1 MSMAFSDK
9 DHSDCKEAERLLD
22 LAGWETDNEEH
33 DRLMGQ
39 ATALLSRLVEKGM
52 PHALYLR
59 ASYVL
64 RHEGLSDEE
73 AEARRITMIEAAA
86 LQGHAKAQFIM
97 GQFLDEEGE
106 LGHDPQKSAE
116 WFRLSAEQGYPYAEW
131 VHGLNLLHGLGVP
144 VNERLAIEF
153 IRRAA
158 EGNFEEALR
167 FIADAYSEGRHGF
180 PVDAEQS
187 RFWRSKL
194 QESDNSGL

>member
-1 MSMAFSDK
+1 MTMAFSDK
-9 DHSDCKEAERLLD
+9 DHRDCKEAERLLD
-22 LAGWETDNEEH
+22 LAGWEADDDEH
-33 DRLMGQ
+33 DRLMAQ

-52 PHALYLR
+52 PDALYLR
-59 ASYVL
+59 ASYVS

-73 AEARRITMIEAAA
+73 AEARRIKMIEAAA
-86 LQGHAKAQFIM
+86 LQGHAKAQFVM

-106 LGHDPQKSAE
+106 LSHDPVKSAE

-144 VNERLAIEF
+144 ANERLAIEF

-167 FIADAYSEGRHGF
+167 YIADAYSDGRHGF
-180 PVDAEQS
+180 PIDVEQS
-187 RFWRSKL
+187 RYWRNKL
-194 QESDNSGL
+194 QDSGVTGL